1 MLTVSL
7 ANILSASGV
16 RAKEKMFV
24 PDDPPTEGS
33 FASASRVGVSVVLED
48 MHDASVVAALDEPDE
63 AVLPAVQLS
72 APVFV
77 GSSFSSSGATVP
89 TNVLIAPPAVV
100 PPVSAPSAGSSKLDM
115 LDDPANPVVH
125 ADAAH
130 FVPRNKLVSAMSTI
144 VALNGQRGAN
154 LDFQNR
160 IGRIALYSAA
170 INDYDAVVKILL
182 DAGASIDIQDG
193 NTALHVA
200 ANQDYRQVA
209 KLLLDAGANFD
220 VQDDQGSTALYMAAD
235 RGFSQVVK
243 ILLDRGANIEMRSG
257 NSLTP
262 LLIAARSGHVEV
274 VEVQRRHFS

>member
-33 FASASRVGVSVVLED
+33 FASASRVGVSVLED
-48 MHDASVVAALDEPDE
+48 MHDASVVAALDEPDG
-63 AVLPAVQLS
+63 AVSPAVQLS

-130 FVPRNKLVSAMSTI
+130 FVSRNKLVSAMSTI
-144 VALNGQRGAN
+144 IALLCQRGAN

-182 DAGASIDIQDG
+182 DAGASIDIYTG
-193 NTALHVA
+193 WVWEH
-200 ANQDYRQVA
+200 
-209 KLLLDAGANFD
+209 
-220 VQDDQGSTALYMAAD
+220 
-235 RGFSQVVK
+235 
-243 ILLDRGANIEMRSG
+243 RSACG
-257 NSLTP
+257 C
-262 LLIAARSGHVEV
+262 
-274 VEVQRRHFS
+274 